1 MQSILALRRVAKSFG
16 SLHIIKEANLDV
28 TPFERHAII
37 GPNGAGKSTLFNLIS
52 GRMPPSSGRIFLKG
66 KDIAGLEAEDISRLG
81 LGRSF
86 QISNI
91 FPQMTVFENVRIGV
105 MARHKLRYGILRLA
119 SRLREVNEETEML
132 LDSVLLQ
139 SRGKLRAGALTYS
152 EQRALEI
159 AVTLSTNPAV
169 ILLDEPTAGMS
180 SEEAAKMV
188 ALIRHAASGRTL
200 LVVEHDMNV
209 VFGLCN
215 RISVLVYGSFLA
227 TGTPDEIRRNADV
240 QRAYLG
246 DLDT

>member
-1 MQSILALRRVAKSFG
+1 MQSILALRKVAKSFG

-105 MARHKLRYGILRLA
+105 MARHNLRYGILRLA
-119 SRLREVNEETEML
+119 SRLREINEETEML

-139 SRGKLRAGALTYS
+139 ERGKLRAGALTYS
-152 EQRALEI
+152 EQRAL
-159 AVTLSTNPAV
+159 
-169 ILLDEPTAGMS
+169 DKS
-180 SEEAAKMV
+180 SCDP
-188 ALIRHAASGRTL
+188 SGRA
-200 LVVEHDMNV
+200 D
-209 VFGLCN
+209 G
-215 RISVLVYGSFLA
+215 R
-227 TGTPDEIRRNADV
+227 DV
-240 QRAYLG
+240 QRRSSQNGGAHPACSIGPHTFGGRARYERGVRSLQSNFRPCVRQLSRHRDAG
-246 DLDT
+246 RNPP

>member
-1 MQSILALRRVAKSFG
+1 MQPVLKLSNVVKSFG

-28 TPFERHAII
+28 TLYEKHAII

-52 GRMPPSSGRIFLKG
+52 GRLSPSSGEIRLKG
-66 KDIAGLEAEDISRLG
+66 KNISGLAPEKISRLG

-86 QISNI
+86 QISNN

-105 MARHKLRYGILRLA
+105 MARHHLRYGILRLA
-119 SRLREVNEETEML
+119 SRLREINEETERL
-132 LDSVLLQ
+132 IESVLLQ
-139 SRGKLRAGALTYS
+139 SRMNSRAGALTYS

-159 AVTLSTNPAV
+159 AVTLATDPV
-169 ILLDEPTAGMS
+169 VLLLDEPTAGMS
-180 SEEAAKMV
+180 SDEAAQMV
-188 ALIRHAASGRTL
+188 DLIRRVTAGRTL

-227 TGTPDEIRRNADV
+227 SGTPEQIRSNTDV

-246 DLDT
+246 DIDT